1 MTEQELHVLLEV
13 QYLKGRLDELE
24 YKAKPQVL
32 NLQRSRKLDIRI
44 DKYYKKL
51 KNTSEL
57 AYHLHA
63 VEKVNVR
70 ASKSKSQKSIKEL
83 LNKVKDTLVDE
94 GLNKHQKLVE
104 SLNKQIKKYE

>member
-24 YKAKPQVL
+24 YKAKPQIL
-32 NLQRSRKLDIRI
+32 NLQKSRKLDMRI

-63 VEKVNVR
+63 VERANIK

-83 LNKVKDTLVDE
+83 LNRVKDTLVDE
-94 GLNKHQKLVE
+94 GLNKHQVLVE
-104 SLNKQIKKYE
+104 TLNKQINKY

>member
-63 VEKVNVR
+63 VERANMR

-83 LNKVKDTLVDE
+83 LNKVKDILVDE

-104 SLNKQIKKYE
+104 SLDKQINKYE

>member
-32 NLQRSRKLDIRI
+32 NLQRSRKLDMRI

-63 VEKVNVR
+63 VERANVR
-70 ASKSKSQKSIKEL
+70 ASKSKSQNSIKEL
-83 LNKVKDTLVDE
+83 LNTVKTTLVDE

-104 SLNKQIKKYE
+104 ALDKQIKKYE

>member
-32 NLQRSRKLDIRI
+32 NLQRSRKLDMRI

-63 VEKVNVR
+63 VERANVR

-94 GLNKHQKLVE
+94 GLDKHQELVK
-104 SLNKQIKKYE
+104 SLDKQIKKYE

>member
-24 YKAKPQVL
+24 YKAKPQIL
-32 NLQRSRKLDIRI
+32 NLQKSRKLDMRI

-63 VEKVNVR
+63 VERANIK

-83 LNKVKDTLVDE
+83 LNRVKDTLVDE
-94 GLNKHQKLVE
+94 GLNKHQVLVE
-104 SLNKQIKKYE
+104 ALNKQINKY

>member
-24 YKAKPQVL
+24 YKAKPQIL
-32 NLQRSRKLDIRI
+32 NLQKSRKLDMRI

-63 VEKVNVR
+63 VERANIK
-70 ASKSKSQKSIKEL
+70 ASKSKSQKNIKEL
-83 LNKVKDTLVDE
+83 LNRVKDTLVDE
-94 GLNKHQKLVE
+94 GLNKHQVLVE
-104 SLNKQIKKYE
+104 ALDKQINKY

>member
-24 YKAKPQVL
+24 YKAKPQIL
-32 NLQRSRKLDIRI
+32 NLQKSRKLDMRI

-63 VEKVNVR
+63 VERANIK

-83 LNKVKDTLVDE
+83 LNRVKDTLVDE
-94 GLNKHQKLVE
+94 GLTN
-104 SLNKQIKKYE
+104 IKY

>member
-24 YKAKPQVL
+24 YKAKPQIL
-32 NLQRSRKLDIRI
+32 NLQKSRKLDMRI

-63 VEKVNVR
+63 VERANVK
-70 ASKSKSQKSIKEL
+70 ASKSKSQKNIKEL
-83 LNKVKDTLVDE
+83 LNRVKDTLVDE
-94 GLNKHQKLVE
+94 GLNKHQVLVE
-104 SLNKQIKKYE
+104 ALDKQINKY